1 MTTVETIRKQLE
13 ELLPTT
19 SHVSNSLLIELP
31 DSHHVTSN
39 STTTAT
45 TNGITPSPASS
56 THATILYSSFDDSA
70 LASKY
75 ASLAVRHVISARE
88 LAQLGGEAPQLLRI
102 RSTAQEI
109 FILPSS
115 DRYILLAISEVA

>member
-13 ELLPTT
+13 ELLPTN
-19 SHVSNSLLIELP
+19 SHVANSLLIELP
-31 DSHHVTSN
+31 ESHYVTSN
-39 STTTAT
+39 FATAS
-45 TNGITPSPASS
+45 TNGTTSSPTVS
-56 THATILYSSFDDSA
+56 THATILYSSFNDSA

-88 LAQLGGEAPQLLRI
+88 LTQLGGEAPQLLRI
-102 RSTAQEI
+102 RSTGQEI

>member
-19 SHVSNSLLIELP
+19 SNVANSLLIELP
-31 DSHHVTSN
+31 DTQHVTST
-39 STTTAT
+39 STSTSTGT
-45 TNGITPSPASS
+45 STSSPSSS
-56 THATILYSSFDDSA
+56 THATILYSSFEDSA

-75 ASLAVRHVISARE
+75 ASLAVRHVNSARE
-88 LAQLGGEAPQLLRI
+88 LAQLGGSAPQLLRI
-102 RSTAQEI
+102 RSSGQEI